1 VKGVQYLYNSG
12 AVFAVYKPAGVHS
25 VQLPDGRGGG
35 SIAAL
40 LVESRPQ
47 LAGAGKSPEDAGLV
61 HRLDF
66 STSGVL
72 LGASTREAW
81 QVLFEQLSQGG
92 VLKEYLACVEGRL
105 DSEQTIS
112 SFIGSPNRGAKKMRS
127 YPKDPGQKARTLFGT
142 TIFKPISYDD
152 ERKISLVA
160 AVASPARRHQI
171 RLHASTLGH
180 PLVGDSLYGSS
191 TSLGDLAPTPR
202 DFFLHSWLVEF
213 THPETGVRVNVKSP
227 FANELS
233 WSAPIPLS

>member
-1 VKGVQYLYNSG
+1 VEGIKYLYNSG

-25 VQLPDGRGGG
+25 VQLPDGRGGD
-35 SIAAL
+35 SVAAL
-40 LVESRPQ
+40 LVENRPQ
-47 LAGAGKSPEDAGLV
+47 LASAGKSPEDAGLV

-81 QVLFEQLSQGG
+81 QALFDQVSQGG

-105 DSEQTIS
+105 ESEQEIS

-127 YPKDPGQKARTLFGT
+127 YPKDPGLKARALFGT
-142 TIFKPISYDD
+142 TLFKPISYDSA
-152 ERKISLVA
+152 RNISLVA

-180 PLVGDSLYGSS
+180 PLVGDSLYGST
-191 TSLGDLAPTPR
+191 TSLGGLAPTPR

-213 THPETGVRVNVKSP
+213 AHPETGVAVTVKSP
-227 FANELS
+227 FAGELS
-233 WSAPIPLS
+233 WTGPITLS